1 MPRMGRRSR
10 EDDSCGVEVDWW
22 RSGCPEWVGEVE
34 KITVPARNRTRG
46 RWNARAG
53 SCCGRLSLSL
63 SGAFRVHLCVVLL
76 CFCVAA
82 TKKFRLSALHSS
94 HLCTIVLFPE
104 ETARWKRIRNF
115 RSAFS
120 VLLETREPGCGA
132 CSCYR
137 EWRRRRGSLS
147 LSLSVSSGPGVDSP
161 DLACRSL
168 SRYLLSGAASPSPSS
183 LSPWTR
189 ATEITYMTERRRI
202 GFRFPI
208 PRSPCSSTSTLQR

>member
-1 MPRMGRRSR
+1 
-10 EDDSCGVEVDWW
+10 
-22 RSGCPEWVGEVE
+22 
-34 KITVPARNRTRG
+34 
-46 RWNARAG
+46 
-53 SCCGRLSLSL
+53 LSLPL

-104 ETARWKRIRNF
+104 ESARWKRIRIF

-120 VLLETREPGCGA
+120 VLLVTRELGCGA

-137 EWRRRRGSLS
+137 EWRRRGSLS
-147 LSLSVSSGPGVDSP
+147 LSLSLSSGPGVDSP
-161 DLACRSL
+161 DLARRSL
-168 SRYLLSGAASPSPSS
+168 SVYLLSGVASPSPSS

-189 ATEITYMTERRRI
+189 ATETTYMTERRRI